1 MKTKLLVSAAI
12 TVALMVSAAY
22 FSGDAFKGVQAAP
35 PSGATAHRFDHSR
48 VEWNAIPA
56 AANSPSQSVGANDD

>member
-12 TVALMVSAAY
+12 TVALMASAAY
-22 FSGDAFKGVQAAP
+22 FNGDAFKGVQAAP
-35 PSGATAHRFDHSR
+35 PSAATAHRFDHSK
-48 VEWNAIPA
+48 VDWNGIPA